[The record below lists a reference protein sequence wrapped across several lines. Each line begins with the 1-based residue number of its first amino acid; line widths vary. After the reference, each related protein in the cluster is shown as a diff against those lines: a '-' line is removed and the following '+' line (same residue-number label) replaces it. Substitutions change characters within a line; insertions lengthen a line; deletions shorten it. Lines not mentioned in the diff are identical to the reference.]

1 MEPKTGDSM
10 LDKYGLGD
18 LKTKH
23 VSLWTDSDYKN
34 ILDACRKENVSP
46 QLPLLFNNSNI
57 KRLLEKSH
65 CRRCGRCCGWG
76 PNPLPSGPGVFLFDT
91 ELKLLS
97 QHSNY
102 SWKQLKKKTISHES
116 TPHASYLPFPCIFR
130 LKDKC
135 QVYEARPFPCRAY
148 PLSNYLLNGKYY
160 IAVNVQCEYGS
171 DIYRAVL
178 SELAVNSATE
188 SGIPYES

>member
-1 MEPKTGDSM
+1 MELNTGDSM

-34 ILDACRKENVSP
+34 IVEACRKENVSP
-46 QLPLLFNNSNI
+46 QLPLLFNTINI
-57 KRLLEKSH
+57 KRLLEISY
-65 CRRCGRCCGWG
+65 CRRCGYCCGWG
-76 PNPLPSGPGVFLFDT
+76 PNPLPPGPGVFLFDT

-102 SWKQLKKKTISHES
+102 SLKQLKKRTIRHES
-116 TPHASYLPFPCIFR
+116 APNARSLPFPCIFY

-135 QVYEARPFPCRAY
+135 QVYEARPFACSTY
-148 PLSNYLLNGKYY
+148 PLSNYLVNGKYY
-160 IAVNVQCEYGS
+160 IAVNVQCEYGG

-178 SELAVNSATE
+178 SEFTANRAADT
-188 SGIPYES
+188 GIPYES